1 MSKMSQIHAELSE
14 QATELGFESIEQ
26 AEANGYVIYYEPVA
40 KLIPAIEAA
49 HKDLM
54 LEKEKLL
61 SDLDLVV
68 ARSQFDKRV
77 IERAKEM
84 IKTEVKW

>member
-1 MSKMSQIHAELSE
+1 MSKMSQLHAELSE
-14 QATELGFESIEQ
+14 QAAELGFESIEQ

-40 KLIPAIEAA
+40 KLIPTEEAA

-84 IKTEVKW
+84 IRTEVK